1 VINCGALL
9 FDLDGTL
16 VDSTAVMERTWT
28 AWSSMHGFDPSK
40 VIAAARGRRTLDT
53 VREFVPAGDLLSEVA
68 RLEAIELS
76 ELHAAI
82 ALPGARDTLAMLTDS
97 QWAVVASGTRRLAF
111 GRLEACHLPRPSVLI
126 GAEDVGRGKPDPEG
140 YMAAALRLA
149 IDTADCIAFEDA
161 PAGIQAASLAGCT
174 VVGLTTTHRAE
185 QLTGSPFDGLVPSL
199 AAIRIARKDHR
210 LHLTLRDNRPAT

>member
-1 VINCGALL
+1 MIDCGALL

-16 VDSTAVMERTWT
+16 VDSTAVVERTWT
-28 AWSSMHGFDPSK
+28 AWSSMHGFDPTK
-40 VIAAARGRRTLDT
+40 VIAAAHGRRALDT
-53 VREFVPAGDLLSEVA
+53 VRDFVPAGDLLSEVA

-76 ELHAAI
+76 ELDAVI

-97 QWAVVASGTRRLAF
+97 QWAVVTSGSRRLAF

-140 YMAAALRLA
+140 YIAAALRLG
-149 IDTADCIAFEDA
+149 IETSDCIAFEDA
-161 PAGIQAASLAGCT
+161 PAGLQAAGLAGCT
-174 VVGLTTTHRAE
+174 VVGLTTTHRAD
-185 QLTGSPFDGLVPSL
+185 QFGGSRYDGLVPSL

-210 LHLTLRDNRPAT
+210 IHLTLRDSASAG

>member
-1 VINCGALL
+1 VIDCGALL

-16 VDSTAVMERTWT
+16 VDSTAVVERTWT

-40 VIAAARGRRTLDT
+40 VLAAAHGRRTLDT
-53 VREFVPAGDLLSEVA
+53 VRDFVPAGDLLSEVA

-76 ELHAAI
+76 ELDAVI

-97 QWAVVASGTRRLAF
+97 QWAVVTSGSRRLAF
-111 GRLEACHLPRPSVLI
+111 GRMEACHLPRPSVLI

-140 YMAAALRLA
+140 YIAAALRLG
-149 IDTADCIAFEDA
+149 IETSDCIAFEDA
-161 PAGIQAASLAGCT
+161 PAGLQAASLAGCT
-174 VVGLTTTHRAE
+174 VVCLTTTHRAE
-185 QLTGSPFDGLVPSL
+185 QFAGSRYNGLVPSL

-210 LHLTLRDNRPAT
+210 IHLTLRDDSTAG